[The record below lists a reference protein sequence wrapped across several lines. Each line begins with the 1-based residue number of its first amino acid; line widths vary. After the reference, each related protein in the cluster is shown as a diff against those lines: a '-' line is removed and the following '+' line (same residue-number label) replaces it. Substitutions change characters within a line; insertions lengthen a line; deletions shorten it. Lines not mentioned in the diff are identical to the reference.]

1 MPTIGVEKNAFLN
14 GIERKEG
21 QVTQED
27 LENLFFDLGLEL
39 DDIEVEGEKGCSY
52 LSPFSFIKTDRM
64 TGKIITLS
72 DNL

>member
-39 DDIEVEGEKGCSY
+39 DDIEVEGEKERSY
-52 LSPFSFIKTDRM
+52 
-64 TGKIITLS
+64 
-72 DNL
+72 